1 MLNLSSLK
9 KVKLFEDI
17 NEDEIE
23 ELFTLIKFDIKK
35 FQKGDIIFFR
45 GDLLDGASIILD
57 GVLSAEM
64 LKDSGDIQ
72 KIENLSTGDLIASAF
87 IFGKENIIPVDL
99 IALEKVEIL
108 HINKKNLLKLF
119 NIKESVLI
127 NFLNEISDKTQF
139 LSNKVWRSFN
149 KKTIKD
155 KMLDY
160 INQNTI
166 DDKVTFKHSIKELSE
181 MFGVTRPSLSRVV
194 SEFVEE
200 GILEREGKSKFKIN
214 SEKF

>member
-9 KVKLFEDI
+9 KVKLFQDI

-214 SEKF
+214 SEKI

>member
-214 SEKF
+214 SEKI